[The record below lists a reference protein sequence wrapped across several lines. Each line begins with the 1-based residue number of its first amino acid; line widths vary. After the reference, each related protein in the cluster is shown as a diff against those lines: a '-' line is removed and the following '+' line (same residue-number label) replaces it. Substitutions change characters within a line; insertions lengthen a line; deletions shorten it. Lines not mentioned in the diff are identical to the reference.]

1 MWYSRP
7 PVMKN
12 ALLISFIFFIFQS
25 SYGQYNEGAPWM
37 NSIQKKSI
45 KSKKTTIDEIS
56 EAFNNYW
63 KDKDFN
69 KKGSGYKPYKRWE
82 NHWRNYTQNDGTIAT
97 PEIIWNAWEQKQNL
111 ATNST
116 SNWESIGPYTTNVKT
131 GQGRVN
137 TFIIDPNNPNT
148 YFVGAPSGGIWK
160 STDAGNNWTPLSDDI
175 PQIGVSGI
183 AIDPNNSN
191 IIYIAT
197 ADDDARD
204 TYSVGVLKST
214 NGGNSWQTTGLNFS
228 ATNSTSS
235 EIYIHPSNSNI
246 IWVSTNSGFYK
257 SIDAGTNWTKII
269 NNNILDFKLK
279 PGNPNI
285 IYAVSKSKF
294 YKSTDAG
301 DTFTVITSNLPS
313 SSGRFAVD
321 VSPADSEIVYVLSAN
336 TDYSYQGVYKST
348 NSGDTFNKT
357 AETNDIF
364 GGSTQAWYDMALTV
378 SPNNADLIF
387 VGVLDIW
394 SSNDGGDTFVQ
405 INHWFDPSEATY
417 THADIHFLRYFNNKL
432 YAGTDGGIY
441 ESSNNATSFKDL
453 TENLNISQYY
463 KISTA
468 KNSTNYIAGG
478 LQDNGGFGYSNDTW
492 HKYHGGD
499 GMDNV
504 VDPNNDNIFYGFT
517 QYGQSL
523 NITYNGGASEGGTIT
538 SAPSDETSSGDNG
551 GRWVTPLV
559 SNNKG
564 DVYAGY
570 SKLYKLV
577 DNSWE
582 AVSSNVFGGDLS
594 NIDIASSNNDII
606 FTSRSNKLFKSID
619 GGVTF
624 TEDPFVFPNFIS
636 SISIN
641 NQNSDIIYI
650 SIGGIPGNIFKSID
664 GGDNWDDIT
673 KNLPSEPKLVIKH
686 QNQSLANDLYLGT
699 SIGVYHIN
707 DNLTEWEV
715 FDTNLPNVPIY
726 DIELNIEDQKIV
738 VGTYGRGVWQSPIEV
753 IKANHDISLLEIN
766 SNNSTQC
773 NGLTPKITV
782 KNNGLNSF
790 NSIDIN
796 YFVDDVPFSYTY
808 NGNIASNE
816 TKEIELPNNNSITL
830 GEHSLII
837 ETLISNDAFSDN
849 NVLYANFTSNNIG
862 EGQYINTFGDVNE
875 DEWLSN
881 TLGGSNELWNK
892 NITTYSKFTGVFDN
906 YYTTNPAGNYP
917 DEITSYLISPCYDLT
932 QLENPI
938 LKFDMVF
945 DIELEWDVLYME
957 YSTDSG
963 ETWKILGNANDP
975 NWYNSSFIDPA
986 RPITVGK
993 QWTGTDTTVKEYSYN
1008 LSTFNNENTIMFR
1021 FVFASDWGA
1030 NAEGVGIDNFTIDAS
1045 AILAVDDS
1053 YLNEFKVYPNPSSDI
1068 FNIQRQN
1075 SSEMKISVYDV
1086 TGKLIFKDENILKEY
1101 YSLNLSNV
1109 SKGLYFLKITEGN
1122 KHITKRLMVE

>member
-1 MWYSRP
+1 
-7 PVMKN
+7 MKK
-12 ALLISFIFFIFQS
+12 ALPIFLLFFILQT
-25 SYGQYNEGAPWM
+25 YGQYNEGAPWM

-45 KSKKTTIDEIS
+45 NTKKTTIDEIS
-56 EAFNNYW
+56 DSFNNYW
-63 KDKDFN
+63 RDKDYN

-82 NHWRNYTQNDGTIAT
+82 NHWRNYIQKDGTIAT
-97 PEIIWNAWEQKQNL
+97 PEIIWNAWEQKQSL
-111 ATNST
+111 AKNST

-148 YFVGAPSGGIWK
+148 YYVGAPSGGIWK
-160 STDAGNNWTPLSDDI
+160 STDTGNNWTPLSDNI

-183 AIDPNNSN
+183 AIDHNNSN

-197 ADDDARD
+197 GDDDAFD

-214 NGGNSWQTTGLNFS
+214 NGGISWENTGLDFS
-228 ATNSTSS
+228 STSS
-235 EIYIHPSNSNI
+235 ISNEIYIHPSNSNI
-246 IWVSTNSGFYK
+246 IWVSTGAGFYK
-257 SIDAGTNWTKII
+257 STDAGVSWSKKIS
-269 NNNILDFKLK
+269 NNIKDFKLK
-279 PGNPNI
+279 PGDPNI

-301 DTFTVITSNLPS
+301 DTFTVITIGLPT

-321 VSPADSEIVYVLSAN
+321 VSPENPEIVYVLSAK
-336 TDYSYQGVYKST
+336 TDNSFQGLYKST

-357 AETNDIF
+357 NEEDDIF

-378 SPNNADLIF
+378 SPNNANLVF

-394 SSNDGGDTFVQ
+394 SSSDGGNNFSQ
-405 INHWFDPSEATY
+405 KNHWYDTSDPSY

-441 ESSNNATSFKDL
+441 ESSDDANSFNDL
-453 TENLNISQYY
+453 TETLNISQYY

-468 KNSTNYIAGG
+468 KNSTSFIAGG
-478 LQDNGGFGYSNDTW
+478 LQDNGGFAYSNNNW

-504 VDPNNDNIFYGFT
+504 VDPNNDNIFYGFS
-517 QYGQSL
+517 QYGGNL
-523 NITYNGGASEGGTIT
+523 NITYNGGFSEGGTVT
-538 SAPSDETSSGDNG
+538 SAPADETGAGDSGG
-551 GRWVTPLV
+551 KWVTPLV
-559 SNNKG
+559 STNKG
-564 DVYAGY
+564 DLYAGY
-570 SKLYKLV
+570 SKLYKLN

-582 AVSSNVFGGDLS
+582 AISSNVFGGDLS
-594 NIDIASSNNDII
+594 NIDIASSNNQII
-606 FTSRSNKLFKSID
+606 FTSRSNKLFKSND
-619 GGVTF
+619 GGLTF
-624 TEDPFVFPNFIS
+624 TEDSFVFPNFIS

-650 SIGGIPGNIFKSID
+650 SIGGIPGSIFKSID

-673 KNLPSEPKLVIKH
+673 KNLPNEPKLVIKH
-686 QNQSLANDLYLGT
+686 QNQSLANDLFLGT
-699 SIGVYHIN
+699 SLGVYHIN
-707 DNLTEWEV
+707 DDLTEWEV
-715 FDTNLPNVPIY
+715 YDTNLPNVPIY
-726 DIELNIEDQKIV
+726 DIEINTVDQKII

-753 IKANHDISLLEIN
+753 IKADHDISLFKIN

-773 NGLTPKITV
+773 NGFTPKITV
-782 KNNGLNSF
+782 KNNGLNSI
-790 NSIDIN
+790 NSVDIN
-796 YFVDDVPFSYTY
+796 YFIDDMPFSYTH
-808 NGNIASNE
+808 NGNISSNE
-816 TKEIELPNNNSITL
+816 TKEIELPNNNSVTL
-830 GEHSLII
+830 GEHSLKM
-837 ETLISNDAFSDN
+837 ETLINNDTFSNN
-849 NVLYANFTSNNIG
+849 NILFANFTTNISG
-862 EGQYINTFGDVNE
+862 EGKYINTFGDVNE
-875 DEWLSN
+875 DEWFSN
-881 TLGGSNELWNK
+881 TLGGTEDIWKKDIS
-892 NITTYSKFTGVFDN
+892 IVTKFNSVLTN
-906 YYTTNPAGNYP
+906 YYTTDPRGNYP

-963 ETWKILGNANDP
+963 GTWSILGNANDP

-993 QWTGTDTTVKEYSYN
+993 QWTGTDSTVKEYSYN
-1008 LSTFNNENTIMFR
+1008 LSAFKNENTIMFR
-1021 FVFASDWGA
+1021 FVFASDWGT
-1030 NAEGVGIDNFTIDAS
+1030 NAEGVGIDNFTLDAS
-1045 AILAVDDS
+1045 AILAVDNS
-1053 YLNEFKVYPNPSSDI
+1053 YLNEFKVYPNPSSDV

-1075 SSEMKISVYDV
+1075 SNEMKISVYDV
-1086 TGKLIFKDENILKEY
+1086 TGKLIFKDDNILKEY

-1122 KHITKRLMVE
+1122 KHLTKRLMVE

>member
-1 MWYSRP
+1 
-7 PVMKN
+7 MKKT
-12 ALLISFIFFIFQS
+12 LLIFFLFVILQ

-37 NSIQKKSI
+37 NSIQNKSAN
-45 KSKKTTIDEIS
+45 SKTQFNEIS
-56 EAFNNYW
+56 TAFDYYWQNKDSEA
-63 KDKDFN
+63 
-69 KKGSGYKPYKRWE
+69 KGSGFKPFKRWE
-82 NHWRNYTQNDGTIAT
+82 NHWRNYVLENGTIAT

-111 ATNST
+111 AKSNT

-137 TFIIDPNNPNT
+137 TFIIDPNNPNI
-148 YFVGAPSGGIWK
+148 YYVGAPSGGIWK
-160 STDAGNNWTPLSDDI
+160 STNAGINWTPLSDNI

-191 IIYIAT
+191 IVYIAT
-197 ADDDARD
+197 GDDDARD

-228 ATNSTSS
+228 ATNSISN

-246 IWVSTNSGFYK
+246 IWVSTNSGLFK
-257 SIDAGTNWTKII
+257 SIDAGASWDRKINI
-269 NNNILDFKLK
+269 NVLDFKLK
-279 PGNPNI
+279 PGDPNI

-301 DTFTVITSNLPS
+301 DTFTIITSNLPT

-321 VSPADSEIVYVLSAN
+321 VSPADPNVVYVLSAKTDN
-336 TDYSYQGVYKST
+336 TYQGLYKSN

-357 AETNDIF
+357 AETDDIF
-364 GGSTQAWYDMALTV
+364 GGSSQAWYDMALTV

-394 SSNDGGDTFVQ
+394 SSSDGGDNFVQ
-405 INHWFDPSEATY
+405 KNHWFDPSEPSY

-441 ESSNNATSFKDL
+441 ESSDNANSFNDL
-453 TENLNISQYY
+453 TETLNISQYY
-463 KISTA
+463 KISTS
-468 KNSTNYIAGG
+468 KFSVDNIAGG
-478 LQDNGGFGYSNDTW
+478 LQDNGGFAYSNSAW

-499 GMDNV
+499 GMDCV
-504 VDPNNDNIFYGFT
+504 VDPNNQNIYYGFT
-517 QYGQSL
+517 QFGGSL

-538 SAPSDETSSGDNG
+538 SAPGDETGSGDSG
-551 GRWVTPLV
+551 GKWVTPLV

-564 DVYAGY
+564 DLYAGY
-570 SKLYKLV
+570 SKLYKLN

-624 TEDPFVFPNFIS
+624 TENAFIFPNFIS
-636 SISIN
+636 SVSIN

-664 GGDNWDDIT
+664 GGDNWNDIT
-673 KNLPSEPKLVIKH
+673 KNLPDEPKLVIKH
-686 QNQSLANDLYLGT
+686 QNQSLANDLFLGT
-699 SIGVYHIN
+699 SLGVYHIN

-715 FDTNLPNVPIY
+715 YDTNLPNVPIY
-726 DIELNIEDQKIV
+726 DIEINIEDQKIV

-753 IKANHDISLLEIN
+753 IKADNDISLLKIN
-766 SNNSTQC
+766 SNNGTQC

-796 YFVDDVPFSYTY
+796 YFVDDEPFSYTY
-808 NGNIASNE
+808 NGSIASNE
-816 TKEIELPNNNSITL
+816 TKEIELPNNSSITL
-830 GEHSLII
+830 GDHTLKI
-837 ETLISNDAFSDN
+837 ETIINNDTFSDN
-849 NVLYANFTSNNIG
+849 NVLYANFTTNSSG

-881 TLGGSNELWNK
+881 TLGSSSVLWKK
-892 NITTYSKFTGVFDN
+892 NSPITTKFNGALAN
-906 YYTTNPAGNYP
+906 YYTTNPRGNYP

-932 QLENPI
+932 QLENPV

-963 ETWKILGNANDP
+963 ETWNILGNANDP

-1008 LSTFNNENTIMFR
+1008 LSAFNNENTIMFR
-1021 FVFASDWGA
+1021 FVFASDWGT
-1030 NAEGVGIDNFTIDAS
+1030 NAEGVGIDNFAIDAS
-1045 AILAVDDS
+1045 AILAIDDS
-1053 YLNEFKVYPNPSSDI
+1053 FLNQFKVYPNPSSDI

-1075 SSEMKISVYDV
+1075 SNEMKVSVYDV
-1086 TGKLIFKDENILKEY
+1086 TGKLVFTAKNIFNSN

-1109 SKGLYFLKITEGN
+1109 NKGLYFLKITEGN
-1122 KHITKRLMVE
+1122 KHITKRLMIK